1 MTLRRSDLAVSGVA
15 LALLLLWDA
24 SGVDLGLVRAWGT
37 PAGFPWRDHWL
48 TSHIAHDGGRWF
60 TGAVLAMLVVNVWR
74 PLFSGLSR
82 AERVRWLLVTLAAL
96 ALVPLLKK
104 FSATSCPYEL
114 AEFGGRALYVS
125 HWRFGMAD
133 GGPGGCF
140 PSGHAT
146 AGAALFSGW
155 FALRDRHPVAAR
167 RWLAAT
173 LAATLFFGWAQMVRG
188 AHYPSHTMWS
198 AWLCWTLAMLT
209 VAPARRVAQPATP

>member
-1 MTLRRSDLAVSGVA
+1 MNLRRRDLAIAGVA

-24 SGVDLGLVRAWGT
+24 SGMDLTLVRAWGT
-37 PAGFPWRDHWL
+37 AEGFAWRDHGL
-48 TSHIAHDGGRWF
+48 TSLIAHDGGRWLA
-60 TGAVLAMLVVNVWR
+60 GAVLVMLVVNIGR
-74 PLFSGLSR
+74 PLFAGLPR

-96 ALVPLLKK
+96 LLVPLLKK

-114 AEFGGRALYVS
+114 AEFGGRAIYVS
-125 HWRFGMAD
+125 HWRFGVAD

-146 AGAALFSGW
+146 AAAAFFSGW

-198 AWLCWTLAMLT
+198 AWLCWTLPMLT
-209 VAPARRVAQPATP
+209 APPARAVVQPATP